1 MRHSKSYIFGI
12 GLGLCA
18 VCIAA
23 GARAEPS
30 HKAPTATVKQ
40 ASEMAPEDIIR
51 KIYADYMSGVKMPPG
66 SSEDVIRPFASSALR
81 KAIDQENRCKS
92 VSGEICA
99 IDFDCIIVGQ
109 DWGELFDFHT
119 ARLPTADGLNLQS
132 RFREKDVVP
141 NHHVVTY
148 SFVKEEG
155 AWRIDDVDDDGNW
168 KLKGAI
174 VSYFKEY
181 DEHNNPRRT
190 HK

>member
-119 ARLPTADGLNLQS
+119 ARLPTADGLNLRVKFS
-132 RFREKDVVP
+132 R
-141 NHHVVTY
+141 
-148 SFVKEEG
+148 EG
-155 AWRIDDVDDDGNW
+155 RCPKPPCRNLLVR
-168 KLKGAI
+168 K
-174 VSYFKEY
+174 
-181 DEHNNPRRT
+181 RRGSLA
-190 HK
+190 H